1 MEEEILYSYVALEK
15 EDGKWALCENHF
27 KNVGEKRKEKR
38 TLAGTLVGVGPD
50 STCVGLRIP
59 SMWGKK
65 WKLKLV
71 PMGPV
76 STPDLHQ
83 R

>member
-15 EDGKWALCENHF
+15 EDGKWALCGNHF
-27 KNVGEKRKEKR
+27 KNVGEKRKKKKR
-38 TLAGTLVGVGPD
+38 TLAGTLA
-50 STCVGLRIP
+50 STCVGLGIP

>member
-1 MEEEILYSYVALEK
+1 MGNGLSAEIIL
-15 EDGKWALCENHF
+15 
-27 KNVGEKRKEKR
+27 RM
-38 TLAGTLVGVGPD
+38 LAGTLVGVSPD

-59 SMWGKK
+59 SVWGKE